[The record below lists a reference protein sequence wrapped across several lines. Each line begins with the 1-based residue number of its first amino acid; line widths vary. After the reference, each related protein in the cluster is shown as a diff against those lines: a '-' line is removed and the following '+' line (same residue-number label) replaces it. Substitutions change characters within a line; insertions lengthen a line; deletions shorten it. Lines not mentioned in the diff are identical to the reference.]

1 MSDFLQL
8 KNRPLNKYSQSQE
21 TFMREE
27 ITKLLNTGLIEK
39 SSSPVFSSPSVVPKP
54 HSLKSRLVYDYR
66 KVNAITNKI
75 PTDSTT
81 WESLTSKLSP
91 SSNRF
96 TTLDLTSAFH
106 LIPLDP
112 ESRPYT
118 SFLKPFG
125 KYQFTVLPFG
135 FSDSPAFFSQFLQT
149 INFENNLA
157 MLTYMDDCLIQSTQD
172 LAVRDPSWVEK
183 VPRKYPLPGWG

>member
-1 MSDFLQL
+1 
-8 KNRPLNKYSQSQE
+8 
-21 TFMREE
+21 MREE
-27 ITKLLNTGLIEK
+27 ITKLLNAGLIEK

-75 PTDSTT
+75 PTGSTT
-81 WESLTSKLSP
+81 WKSLTFKLPP
-91 SSNRF
+91 SSNRV
-96 TTLDLTSAFH
+96 TTLDLTSLFH

-112 ESRPYT
+112 ESRTYT
-118 SFLKPFG
+118 SFLTPFG

-135 FSDSPAFFSQFLQT
+135 LSDGPAFFSQFLQT

-172 LAVRDPSWVEK
+172 LAVHNEATAEV
-183 VPRKYPLPGWG
+183 Y